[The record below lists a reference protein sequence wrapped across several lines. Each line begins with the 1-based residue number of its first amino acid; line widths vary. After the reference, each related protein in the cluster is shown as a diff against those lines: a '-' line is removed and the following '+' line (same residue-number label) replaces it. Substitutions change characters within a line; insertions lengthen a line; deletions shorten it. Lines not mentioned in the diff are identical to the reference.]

1 MEVVPPISYIV
12 AVDIK
17 NTDASAEWIGSP
29 RKDLE
34 SLTELAKFLQTG
46 RSYVV
51 VPCSP
56 STEIDVLGNRRER
69 MT

>member
-29 RKDLE
+29 RKDLDGAGE
-34 SLTELAKFLQTG
+34 VSTNRKVICG
-46 RSYVV
+46 RSLQ
-51 VPCSP
+51 PQHR
-56 STEIDVLGNRRER
+56 D
-69 MT
+69 